1 MSSILFGK
9 PLTASP
15 VLNILITLVEI
26 AAAAGFYASPAIIYR
41 FSIKETPC
49 APEFSRRFNLI
60 YTLGY
65 SVIVGAVLLTGNFGI
80 IALLGVLIWV
90 YFNYGILTCGYVYPD
105 GTVKKSNIIVAL
117 FDKFQEIMVYLI
129 VGVLT
134 TVVSWAVFYVL
145 SFVLDSDNSILLA
158 INTVLNWSAGV
169 AVAYPMNRSWVFHSK
184 NPEIGREFM
193 GFAASRVTTLVI
205 EEVVMIVCVNVL
217 GIDQFISKYV
227 IASILVIIL
236 NYVFSKLL
244 VFNKKK

>member
-15 VLNILITLVEI
+15 VLNILIVLVEV
-26 AAAAGFYASPAIIYR
+26 AAVAGFYASPAIIYR
-41 FSIKETPC
+41 FSIKEAPC
-49 APEFSRRFNLI
+49 TPEFSRRFNLI
-60 YTLGY
+60 YTLCY
-65 SVIVGAVLLTGNFGI
+65 TLVVGAVLVIGNFGVF
-80 IALLGVLIWV
+80 ALLGVLIWV

-105 GTVKKSNIIVAL
+105 GSVKKSNVIVSL
-117 FDKFQEIMVYLI
+117 FDKMQEIAVYLI

-184 NPEIGREFM
+184 NPEIGKEFI
-193 GFAASRVTTLVI
+193 GFAASRVTTLII
-205 EEVVMIVCVNVL
+205 EEVVMIVCVNVI
-217 GIDQFISKYV
+217 GINQFISKYV

-244 VFNKKK
+244 VFKKK